1 MTKDVL
7 VAIKGLQFDPED
19 EDRDLE
25 TVNSAEY
32 YKRGN
37 SHYVLYEE
45 VMEGFEGQYQKCHQ
59 AKGQYIGPDQEG
71 TGQRTYDL

>member
-45 VMEGFEGQYQKCHQ
+45 VMEG
-59 AKGQYIGPDQEG
+59 I
-71 TGQRTYDL
+71 